1 MGNVMVIG
9 AGAMGS
15 GIAQLV
21 AQAGY
26 PVFLTDQSQFALES
40 GLEKITAGL
49 NLQVAKGQITKETKT
64 DVLGKIKLLPN
75 IKDMIEPELIIE
87 AVSENMDLKKR
98 LWQEV
103 TTVFGSS
110 TILATNT
117 SSLSITEL
125 ASSIPYPDRFIGL
138 HFFNPVPKMKLVE
151 VICGTL
157 TSDDTFNWAQEF
169 VSSLGKTGIV
179 VKESPGF
186 VFNRIIIPMI
196 NEATMILS
204 EGIASANDIDQALK
218 LGASHPIGPLALADF
233 IGLDVCLDIME
244 YLALEFGEPKYS
256 PAPLLREM
264 VKAGQL
270 GRKTGKGFYNY

>member
-26 PVFLTDQSQFALES
+26 SVFLTDQSQFALES
-40 GLEKITAGL
+40 GLDKITAGL
-49 NLQVAKGQITKETKT
+49 NLQVAKGQITTETKT
-64 DVLGKIKLLPN
+64 EVLGRIILLPN
-75 IKDMIEPELIIE
+75 IRDIVEPELIIE
-87 AVSENMDLKKR
+87 AVSESMGLKKR

-103 TTVFGSS
+103 TPLIGSS

-125 ASSIPYPDRFIGL
+125 ASSTPYPDRFIGL

-151 VICGTL
+151 VICGAL
-157 TSDDTFNWAQEF
+157 TSDDTFQWAEKF
-169 VSSLGKTGIV
+169 VSSLGKTGVV

-196 NEATMILS
+196 NEAAMILA

-244 YLALEFGEPKYS
+244 YLAAEFGEPKYS

-264 VKAGQL
+264 VRAGQL
-270 GRKTGKGFYNY
+270 GRKTGTGFYNY

>member
-26 PVFLTDQSQFALES
+26 SVFLNDQSQLALES
-40 GLEKITAGL
+40 GLDKITAGL

-64 DVLGKIKLLPN
+64 EVLGRIKLLSN
-75 IKDMIEPELIIE
+75 IRDMLEPELIIE

-98 LWQEV
+98 LWQDV
-103 TTVFGSS
+103 TKIFGSS
-110 TILATNT
+110 SILATNT

-125 ASSIPYPDRFIGL
+125 ASSTPYPDRFIGL

-151 VICGTL
+151 VICGSF
-157 TSDDTFNWAQEF
+157 TSDDTFHWAQEF

-196 NEATMILS
+196 NEAAMILS